1 MSKKYDEFK
10 EMAMSDMS
18 SNSIFPSYMNHQKN
32 KKNNHQD
39 IQDNNMFNLLE
50 HKIQKQ
56 SL

>member
-39 IQDNNMFNLLE
+39 IQKDNIFKLLRY
-50 HKIQKQ
+50 
-56 SL
+56 